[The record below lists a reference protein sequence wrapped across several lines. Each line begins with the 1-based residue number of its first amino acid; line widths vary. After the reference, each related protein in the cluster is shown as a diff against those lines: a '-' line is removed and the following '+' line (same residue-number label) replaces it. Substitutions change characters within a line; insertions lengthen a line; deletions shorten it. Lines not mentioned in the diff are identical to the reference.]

1 MIHFASP
8 LPLSK
13 GEGCIKQPP
22 FFNRTSKTPSFGE
35 DLGETTLKIDLE

>member
-1 MIHFASP
+1 MMYFASP

-22 FFNRTSKTPSFGE
+22 FFNQASKIHSFG
-35 DLGETTLKIDLE
+35 DDFGEATLKIDLE

>member
-1 MIHFASP
+1 MMYFASP

-22 FFNRTSKTPSFGE
+22 FFNRTSKIPSFGD
-35 DLGETTLKIDLE
+35 DLGEAILKIDLE